1 MANLVKQNFGGVIK
15 QQKDQSVIEEWLEP
29 APSNLRVLDSN
40 AARATLQKY
49 TAYLISIFVAE
60 DHGH

>member
-1 MANLVKQNFGGVIK
+1 MANLVRQNFGGVIK
-15 QQKDQSVIEEWLEP
+15 QQKDQSVIEEWLR
-29 APSNLRVLDSN
+29 SNLRVLDSN

-60 DHGH
+60 DHGR